1 MQTTANQT
9 AINIVW
15 IFFVVIVVFLVL
27 MMFRVM
33 RRRSRSKARAKAQYE
48 SFKEEY
54 DHLTPAKIDACD
66 DKDLPGAI
74 IMQCQRKEEEDEN
87 YIEHLNE
94 VEKTVY
100 GIYNINSCLNSSIG
114 LRSFFITPANQ
125 YYADHVEEIF
135 NNVASPEIAKL
146 MAGAKKFNDIMEND
160 LEDDEAD
167 GEYGRY
173 NFSDFTQDYKTM
185 ITGTDFSKKVVDY
198 IRKNKDQFKEE
209 VKEKKDEVSR

>member
-1 MQTTANQT
+1 MQTTTNQT
-9 AINIVW
+9 AVTIVW
-15 IFFVVIVVFLVL
+15 IFFAAVVLFMIFMMVRL
-27 MMFRVM
+27 MH
-33 RRRSRSKARAKAQYE
+33 RRAKGKARAQAEYE

-66 DKDLPGAI
+66 DQDLAGAV

-87 YIEHLNE
+87 YIDHLNE
-94 VEKTVY
+94 VEKTIY
-100 GIYNINSCLNSSIG
+100 GIYNINASLSSSIG

-146 MAGAKKFNDIMEND
+146 MAGAKRFNDIMENN

-185 ITGTDFSKKVVDY
+185 ITGTDFSKKVIDY

-209 VKEKKDEVSR
+209 EKGEEE